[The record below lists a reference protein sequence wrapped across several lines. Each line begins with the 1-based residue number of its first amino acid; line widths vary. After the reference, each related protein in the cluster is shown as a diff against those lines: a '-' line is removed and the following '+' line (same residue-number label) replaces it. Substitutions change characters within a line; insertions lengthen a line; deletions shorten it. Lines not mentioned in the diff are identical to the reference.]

1 MIDVRKYIGIPFVD
15 RQASFSGA
23 DCYGLLRLFYRG
35 EFGRDIEDPLL
46 SCEKCSK
53 VFTQYL
59 IEIRKHWKEIEQPMQ
74 WCGVAMANEPR
85 LPGVVQHF
93 GIYFD
98 NKILHTLKGVGSHIV
113 QADKSFVN
121 VKKYYEWQQ

>member
-1 MIDVRKYIGIPFVD
+1 MINVRKYIGIPFVD

-23 DCYGLLRLFYRG
+23 DCYGLLRLFYRE
-35 EFGRDIEDPLL
+35 EFGRDIADPLL

-53 VFTQYL
+53 VFAQYL
-59 IEIRKHWKEIEQPMQ
+59 IEIRKHWKEIEHPTQ

-121 VKKYYEWQQ
+121 VKKYYAWQQ

>member
-1 MIDVRKYIGIPFVD
+1 
-15 RQASFSGA
+15 
-23 DCYGLLRLFYRG
+23 
-35 EFGRDIEDPLL
+35 
-46 SCEKCSK
+46 
-53 VFTQYL
+53 
-59 IEIRKHWKEIEQPMQ
+59 
-74 WCGVAMANEPR
+74 MANEPR